1 MHTATNHSSPSLR
14 TSSREDVSTSKPK
27 SVKQAEQAVA
37 EYSNGLTK
45 ADTEA
50 EPLLYRALQTTYAAA
65 LDLMKH
71 PDLMEMFL
79 DDRRSGPP
87 SRNPFKPIV
96 RTLWKGTPTRDTVHR
111 YAGCMAWAHREKIKP
126 VEFIERLKS
135 ETIKSAASN
144 WARHERNPDE
154 GMAAQIEQ
162 KAKVTEALTRLEAIP
177 LPGEIAAGLNEGC
190 ALAVIRKS
198 ADGTASLFLLKC
210 ASPSKVDALIVRETR
225 R

>member
-1 MHTATNHSSPSLR
+1 MHTATNHSQASLR

-27 SVKQAEQAVA
+27 SVRQAEQAIA
-37 EYSNGLTK
+37 EYSNGLTE
-45 ADTEA
+45 AYTEA

-96 RTLWKGTPTRDTVHR
+96 RKLWKGAPTRDTVHR
-111 YAGCMAWAHREKIKP
+111 YAGCMAWAQREKIKP
-126 VEFIERLKS
+126 AEFIERIKT
-135 ETIKSAASN
+135 ETIKSAASH
-144 WARHERNPDE
+144 WSRHEKKPDE

-162 KAKVTEALTRLEAIP
+162 KAKATEALTRLETIP
-177 LPGEIAAGLNEGC
+177 LPKEIAAGLNDGC
-190 ALAVIRKS
+190 DLAVIRKS
-198 ADGTASLFLLKC
+198 PDGTAALFLLNC
-210 ASPSKVDALIVRETR
+210 DSPSKVDAFIVRETR